1 MNDAKEEHGYNQRK
15 VICIDC
21 GGSGVTYPQH
31 SVSKVPVRCRTCRG
45 VGFHLVAAEDE
56 PRKSHSLDASRYV

>member
-1 MNDAKEEHGYNQRK
+1 MKDAKVDHRYNQRK

-31 SVSKVPVRCRTCRG
+31 SISKVPVRCRTCRG
-45 VGFHLVAAEDE
+45 VGYHIVAVEDE
-56 PRKSHSLDASRYV
+56 PCRSYGSGASRYM